1 MFDFI
6 FRLGVVFAIYGFIW
20 GIIELAIK
28 MLSTGRKRSMGEV
41 YLFRALKYFFLVDV
55 TFLFCLDS
63 SDSNVIVINQMI
75 FAGLILL
82 TYFIG
87 KLQNNQQKKM
97 LFQMAGA
104 GLSPQKKVFSMKAE
118 SIIIVFALL
127 IFGAFSIFPEFASNP
142 MSNWFYESIIN
153 IEHTPIFGFVFKII
167 GFFFLLTLIFKM
179 TNAISFILAGGK
191 VPNQNNKGNQNSFM
205 DSNSQSKDDEFDDFT
220 EIT

>member
-28 MLSTGRKRSMGEV
+28 MLSAGRKRSMGEV
-41 YLFRALKYFFLVDV
+41 YLFRALKYFFLADV
-55 TFLFCLDS
+55 TFLFCLDR
-63 SDSNVIVINQMI
+63 SDSNLIVINQMV
-75 FAGLILL
+75 FAGIILL

-104 GLSPQKKVFSMKAE
+104 AMNPKKQLFNMKAE
-118 SIIIVFALL
+118 SIIIIFALL
-127 IFGAFSIFPEFASNP
+127 IFGAFSIFPDFASNP
-142 MSNWFYESIIN
+142 LSNWFYESIIN
-153 IEHTPIFGFVFKII
+153 IEHTPIFGFVFKVI

-179 TNAISFILAGGK
+179 TNAISFILAGGR
-191 VPNQNNKGNQNSFM
+191 VPNQNNNRNQDSFRSS
-205 DSNSQSKDDEFDDFT
+205 DSQSRDDEFDDYT